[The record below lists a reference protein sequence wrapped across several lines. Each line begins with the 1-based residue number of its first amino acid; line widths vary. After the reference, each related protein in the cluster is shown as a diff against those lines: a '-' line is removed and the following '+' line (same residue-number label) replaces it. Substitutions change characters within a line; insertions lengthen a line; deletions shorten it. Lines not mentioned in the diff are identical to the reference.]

1 MDPSEAPMLARA
13 RNGAERWLPFVI
25 AGLGVAVM
33 LLAWG
38 WWGARS
44 ELAELREGVAQQL
57 RETGTEARDS
67 RIVAKETQD
76 AVRDALAR
84 IGALEAKLLESQS
97 QQLSL
102 ESLYQELSRSR
113 DDWLLAEV
121 EQTLAIAAQQLQL
134 AGNVQAALVALQN
147 ADARLARS
155 DRPQF
160 LPLRRVIARD
170 VERLKN
176 APSLDVAGMTV
187 RIDQVI
193 AAVDSLPLLVDG
205 RTQSAPSSPSAP
217 AAGDPQA
224 ATESAWR
231 RAWHGV
237 WEELKG
243 LVRVQ
248 RLDAADPAL
257 IAPENRFY
265 LRENLKLRLLH
276 ARIALLQR
284 DEAAFRGDIKA
295 AQSWLNRW
303 FDVRQKPAASAA
315 QTLAQLAGAAVNVEL
330 PTIADSLNAV
340 RALKIPREKAVK

>member
-1 MDPSEAPMLARA
+1 MDPAEAPMLARA
-13 RNGAERWLPFVI
+13 RSRAERWLPLAI
-25 AGLGVAVM
+25 TALGVAVV

-38 WWGARS
+38 WWGARG

-57 RETGTEARDS
+57 REAGTEARDS
-67 RIVAKETQD
+67 RTIAKETQD

-97 QQLSL
+97 QQLAL
-102 ESLYQELSRSR
+102 EALYQELSRSR

-170 VERLKN
+170 IERLKN

-187 RIDQVI
+187 RIDQVV
-193 AAVDSLPLLVDG
+193 AAVDSLPLLVEGRARDAAQSRADG
-205 RTQSAPSSPSAP
+205 AKV
-217 AAGDPQA
+217 AAGEGGWQ
-224 ATESAWR
+224 
-231 RAWHGV
+231 RAWYGI

-257 IAPENRFY
+257 LAPESRFY

-295 AQSWLNRW
+295 AQAWLNRW
-303 FDVRQKPAASAA
+303 FDVRQKPVATAA
-315 QTLAQLAGAAVNVEL
+315 QTLAQLASAAVNVEL

-340 RALKIPREKAVK
+340 RTLKIPREKTVK

>member
-1 MDPSEAPMLARA
+1 MDPAEASMLARA
-13 RNGAERWLPFVI
+13 RNRAERWLPFAI

-57 RETGTEARDS
+57 RETGTEARES
-67 RIVAKETQD
+67 RIIAKETQD

-113 DDWLLAEV
+113 DDWLLAEI
-121 EQTLAIAAQQLQL
+121 EQTLAIAVQQLQL

-205 RTQSAPSSPSAP
+205 RTQSVPPS
-217 AAGDPQA
+217 AAGDASVPA
-224 ATESAWR
+224 AESAWK

-248 RLDAADPAL
+248 RLDAADAAL

-284 DEAAFRGDIKA
+284 DEAAFRGDIRA

-303 FDVRQKPAASAA
+303 VDARQKPVATAA
-315 QTLAQLAGAAVNVEL
+315 QTLAQLAATAVNVEL

-340 RALKIPREKAVK
+340 RTLKMPREKAVR